1 LAATEQVTHKVSADN
16 IQSIHVKTSDSIALP
31 LVNYLPPAPSV
42 IDVTPVAAGKK
53 RRLEVDKDDENY
65 EVKEIES
72 VPVKK
77 NKVATKPSKLSTKR
91 VRGSVVTRK
100 LPAKRKQKR

>member
-1 LAATEQVTHKVSADN
+1 MAASDQVTHKVSADN
-16 IQSIHVKTSDSIALP
+16 VQSIHVKTSDSIALP
-31 LVNYLPPAPSV
+31 LVNCLPPAPSI

-53 RRLEVDKDDENY
+53 RRLEDDEDSENF
-65 EVKEIES
+65 EVGKTEPVS
-72 VPVKK
+72 VKK
-77 NKVATKPSKLSTKR
+77 SKIVTKPKLSTKR